1 MTGLPLLYRAVVPLD
16 RATQRIFHLANPQ
29 RFGFARDSHLVPAAI
44 DAFGLACRHRPIL
57 FRPDGLGPTPV
68 FLACFVPG
76 HCAPIDADGAWTGR
90 DRPAYLRRFPFI
102 FGGTGDAPP
111 LVCLDGTSDPIR
123 HDSAG
128 AAPAEAAPLFQEDG
142 RETPLPEERV
152 QPTADD
158 ADAVRRTMAFGRTL
172 QDLGLLRALTV
183 QGRDAATGASHAM
196 HGVLG
201 IDKAALAALTDED
214 LGRLRREGWLPAI
227 DAYRLSLRTLADFTR
242 AFAPPGQTAA
252 QAQDNAA

>member
-16 RATQRIFHLANPQ
+16 RATHRTFHLANPQ
-29 RFGFARDSHLVPAAI
+29 RFGFARDSHRVPAVI
-44 DAFGLACRHRPIL
+44 DAFGPACRHRPIL
-57 FRPDGLGPTPV
+57 FLPDGLGPTPV
-68 FLACFVPG
+68 FLTGLVPA
-76 HCAPIDADGAWTGR
+76 HCAPIDADGAWAGR

-102 FGGTGDAPP
+102 LGGTGDAPP
-111 LVCLDGTSDPIR
+111 LVCLDDPGDPIR
-123 HDSAG
+123 RDSAG
-128 AAPAEAAPLFQEDG
+128 AAPAEAAPLFREDG

-152 QPTADD
+152 RPTADD
-158 ADAVRRTMAFGRTL
+158 ADAARRTMAFSRTL

-201 IDKAALAALTDED
+201 IDAAALAALTDQD
-214 LGRLRREGWLPAI
+214 LGRLRREGWLAAI
-227 DAYRLSLRTLADFTR
+227 DAHRLSLRTLADFTR
-242 AFAPPGQTAA
+242 AFAPRGETAA